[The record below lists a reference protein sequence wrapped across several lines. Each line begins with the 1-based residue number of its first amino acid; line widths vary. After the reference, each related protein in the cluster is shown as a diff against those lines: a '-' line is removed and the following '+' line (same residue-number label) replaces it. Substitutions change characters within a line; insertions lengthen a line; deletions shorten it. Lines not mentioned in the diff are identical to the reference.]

1 MAVAAQPPSAVRED
15 DVTAPIDQRSSAD
28 LWMRRILRLPLN
40 APAGT
45 AEGARKA
52 FQTSIMVAA
61 VRCVLMYLVFP
72 FVLPAIGIAKG
83 VGPAVGLAVNT
94 AAMVCIVM
102 SMRRFFRA
110 DHPKRWHYAALGG
123 TVLGLLA
130 YLAVVDIVDLVS

>member
-1 MAVAAQPPSAVRED
+1 MTIAAQPPVTDDARAPVVR
-15 DVTAPIDQRSSAD
+15 RSNAD
-28 LWMRRILRLPLN
+28 LMMRRVLRLPRD

-45 AEGARKA
+45 AAGARKA

-72 FVLPAIGIAKG
+72 FVLPAVGIAKG
-83 VGPAVGLAVNT
+83 VGPAVGLVVNT

-110 DHPKRWHYAALGG
+110 DHPKRWWYACLGG
-123 TVLGLLA
+123 TVLALLA
-130 YLAVVDIVDLVS
+130 YLAVVDTLELLS